1 MKNQRQFQALLVT
14 IITLL
19 FLAPLAIAGTIE
31 TYIFINK
38 QQDIEDYRSPQKLV
52 ELLEWR
58 RTKFADDTRFAD
70 EELEEQSL
78 PQGDETH
85 LVIVY
90 LALGWQI
97 IALKL
102 ELCLELIPFEFSQ
115 RTSSLDEDY
124 PFFLEK
130 RLLQ

>member
-1 MKNQRQFQALLVT
+1 MFPWVAPQKKNIINQR
-14 IITLL
+14 
-19 FLAPLAIAGTIE
+19 
-31 TYIFINK
+31 
-38 QQDIEDYRSPQKLV
+38 SP
-52 ELLEWR
+52 R
-58 RTKFADDTRFAD
+58 
-70 EELEEQSL
+70 
-78 PQGDETH
+78 
-85 LVIVY
+85 IVY